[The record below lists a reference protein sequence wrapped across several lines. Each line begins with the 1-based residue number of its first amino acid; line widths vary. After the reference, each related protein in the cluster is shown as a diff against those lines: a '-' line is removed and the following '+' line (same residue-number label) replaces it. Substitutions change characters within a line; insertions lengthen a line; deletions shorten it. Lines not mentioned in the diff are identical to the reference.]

1 MLNRAA
7 ILLKYK
13 KPAIDWIN
21 DADPYSDDPGI
32 TVEDVNTE
40 RTVYLVRDEVADSPE
55 ATEEWLKAN
64 QQVLF
69 ERELDGWYS
78 DPTIWPKDRSYN
90 QFKKWF
96 EVECHSVVEDTLE
109 EPIIDDEL

>member
-1 MLNRAA
+1 MINRAA
-7 ILLKYK
+7 ILLKYR

-21 DADPYSDDPGI
+21 EADPYHDDPGI
-32 TVEDVNTE
+32 TA
-40 RTVYLVRDEVADSPE
+40 DEVADSPE
-55 ATEEWLKAN
+55 AIETWLKAN
-64 QQVLF
+64 HQVLF

-78 DPTIWPKDRSYN
+78 DPTLWPKDRSYK

-96 EVECHSVVEDTLE
+96 IPECHSVIEDTLE

>member
-1 MLNRAA
+1 VINRAA

-13 KPAIDWIN
+13 KPAIDWVN
-21 DADPYSDDPGI
+21 DADPYHDNPGI
-32 TVEDVNTE
+32 TARDVNTE
-40 RTVYLVRDEVADSPE
+40 RTVYLVHDEVADFPE
-55 ATEEWLKAN
+55 ATEDWLKAN
-64 QQVLF
+64 HQVLF

-78 DPTIWPKDRSYN
+78 DPTLWPKDRSYT

-96 EVECHSVVEDTLE
+96 EVECHSVIEDTLE